1 MKNDFLHDRPALRK
15 MIRLAEIIVVSV
27 LVIYATLTWRE
38 LKILRAAPV
47 VLPAYWF
54 IVTADVDQVNQVQAG
69 GSWVS
74 KDAATGNLQTATIDC
89 VKSRMQCM
97 ESSAQVSVNEGGLL
111 ETAQTVFDIES
122 WTESEIRTKVAQKP
136 CVSRTLTL
144 DIPNKQVKSVATAGK
159 SPDATCKTAIVG
171 EQTSSLVAG
180 KQAHDDAVRNAKP
193 F

>member
-15 MIRLAEIIVVSV
+15 MIRFAEVIVVSV
-27 LVIYATLTWRE
+27 LLIYATLTWRE

-74 KDAATGNLQTATIDC
+74 KDAAPGNLQTATIDC
-89 VKSRMQCM
+89 VKSRMQCI

-111 ETAQTVFDIES
+111 ETVQTVFDIES

-136 CVSRTLTL
+136 CASRTLTL
-144 DIPNKQVKSVATAGK
+144 DIANKQVKSISTAGK
-159 SPDATCKTAIVG
+159 SPDASCKTAIIG
-171 EQTSSLVAG
+171 EQTFNLVNG
-180 KQAHDDAVRNAKP
+180 QQAHADAVRKATP